1 MQSIRIALDAFG
13 GDNAPQVN
21 VDGAFLALKEFQDLE
36 ILLVGR
42 EEDLKPLIKESPET
56 SRISIV
62 DAREVFPMS
71 EKPSLLLRKKE
82 TSLYKA
88 AIQVKDANADALV
101 SAGNTGGV
109 LAAALFVVGRI
120 KGVDRGAIAVLVPS
134 KNGFT
139 ILIDAG
145 ANAEA
150 RAEHLRDFGTMGY
163 EYAKLMGREKP
174 KVGLLNVGEEQ
185 EKGTELTKLAFDYLK
200 NDLGDSFA
208 GNVEGRDINY
218 GDVDVVVCS
227 GFDGNIAMK
236 TMEGTGKLI
245 SATLKKEIKK
255 SGLFGIIGALFLKRA
270 LGRLKKTMDPS
281 EYGGA
286 FILGVKGAVVKAHG
300 NSNALAIKNAI
311 RVAYQGVKGDLIKK
325 LEEKLGGK

>member
-1 MQSIRIALDAFG
+1 MRIALDAFG

>member
-163 EYAKLMGREKP
+163 EYAKLLGREKP

-255 SGLFGIIGALFLKRA
+255 SGLYGIIGALFLKRA

>member
-1 MQSIRIALDAFG
+1 MRIALDAFG

-42 EEDLKPLIKESPET
+42 EEDLKPLIKKSPET

>member
-1 MQSIRIALDAFG
+1 MQGIKIALDAYG
-13 GDNAPQVN
+13 GDSAPEVN
-21 VDGAFLALKEFQDLE
+21 IDGSFLALKEFQDLQ
-36 ILLVGR
+36 IVLVGR
-42 EEDLKPLIKESPET
+42 EEELKPLLKQTPET

-88 AIQVKDANADALV
+88 ALQVKEGKVDALV

-145 ANAEA
+145 ANAEV

-163 EYAKLMGREKP
+163 EYASLLGRDSP
-174 KVGLLNVGEEQ
+174 RVGLLNVGEEQ
-185 EKGTELTKLAFDYLK
+185 EKGTELTKLAYEYLGTE
-200 NDLGDSFA
+200 LGSNFI

-227 GFDGNIAMK
+227 GFDGNVAMK
-236 TMEGTGKLI
+236 AMEGTGKLI
-245 SATLKKEIKK
+245 SETLKKEIKN
-255 SGLFGIIGALFLKRA
+255 SGLFGLIGALFLKRA

-286 FILGVKGAVVKAHG
+286 LVLGVKGAVVKAHG

-311 RVAYQGVKGDLIKK
+311 RVAYQGVKGGLVKN
-325 LEEKLGGK
+325 LENKLGEK

>member
-71 EKPSLLLRKKE
+71 EKPTLLLRKKE

-163 EYAKLMGREKP
+163 EYAKLLGREKP

>member
-21 VDGAFLALKEFQDLE
+21 VDGAFLALKEFQDLK

-88 AIQVKDANADALV
+88 AIQVRDGNVDALV

-286 FILGVKGAVVKAHG
+286 FILGVKGAVVK
-300 NSNALAIKNAI
+300 LMEI
-311 RVAYQGVKGDLIKK
+311 QTPLQ
-325 LEEKLGGK
+325 

>member
-163 EYAKLMGREKP
+163 EYAKLLGREKP

>member
-13 GDNAPQVN
+13 GDYAPQVN

>member
-1 MQSIRIALDAFG
+1 MQGVRIALDAFG
-13 GDNAPQVN
+13 GDNAPEVN
-21 VDGAFLALKEFQDLE
+21 IDGAFLALEEFHDLE
-36 ILLVGR
+36 IVLVGK
-42 EEDLKPLIKESPET
+42 EESLKPLLKETPES
-56 SRISIV
+56 SRIRIV
-62 DAREVFPMS
+62 DAGEVFPMS

-88 AIQVKDANADALV
+88 AQQVKDGKVDALV

-109 LAAALFVVGRI
+109 LAAALFIVGRI
-120 KGVDRGAIAVLVPS
+120 KGVDRGAIAVLAPS

-139 ILIDAG
+139 ILVDAG
-145 ANAEA
+145 ANSEV
-150 RAEHLRDFGTMGY
+150 RSEHLRDFGRMGY
-163 EYAKLMGREKP
+163 EYAKLLGRTNP

-185 EKGTELTKLAFDYLK
+185 EKGTELTKQAFDYLK
-200 NDLGDSFA
+200 AELGDDFV
-208 GNVEGRDINY
+208 GNVEGSDINY

-236 TMEGTGKLI
+236 SMEGVGKLI
-245 SATLKKEIKK
+245 SATLKKEIKR
-255 SGLFGIIGALFLKRA
+255 SGLFGLIGALFLKRA
-270 LGRLKKTMDPS
+270 LERLKRAMDPS

-311 RVAYQGVKGDLIKK
+311 RVAYQGVKGDLVKS
-325 LEEKLGGK
+325 LEMKIGEK

>member
-21 VDGAFLALKEFQDLE
+21 VDGAFLALKEFQDLK

-88 AIQVKDANADALV
+88 AIQVRDGNVDALV

>member
-88 AIQVKDANADALV
+88 AIQVRDGNVDALV

>member
-1 MQSIRIALDAFG
+1 MRIALDAFG

-88 AIQVKDANADALV
+88 AIQVRDGNVDALV

>member
-56 SRISIV
+56 SRVSIV

-71 EKPSLLLRKKE
+71 EKPSLLLRNKE

-88 AIQVKDANADALV
+88 AIQVRDGNVDALV

>member
-1 MQSIRIALDAFG
+1 MRIALDAFG

-163 EYAKLMGREKP
+163 EYAKLLGREKP

-255 SGLFGIIGALFLKRA
+255 SGLYGIIGALFLKRA

>member
-300 NSNALAIKNAI
+300 NSN
-311 RVAYQGVKGDLIKK
+311 
-325 LEEKLGGK
+325 

>member
-163 EYAKLMGREKP
+163 EYAKLQGREKP

>member
-1 MQSIRIALDAFG
+1 MQSVRIALDAFG
-13 GDNAPQVN
+13 GDNAPHVN
-21 VDGAFLALKEFQDLE
+21 IDGAILALKEFQDLE

-62 DAREVFPMS
+62 DASEVFPMS

-82 TSLYKA
+82 TSLYRA
-88 AIQVKDANADALV
+88 AIQVKDGNVDALV

-120 KGVDRGAIAVLVPS
+120 KGVDRGAIAVLIPS
-134 KNGFT
+134 KKGFT

-145 ANAEA
+145 ANAEV

-163 EYAKLMGREKP
+163 EYAKLLGREKP

-185 EKGTELTKLAFDYLK
+185 EKGTELTKLAYDYLK

-218 GDVDVVVCS
+218 GEVDVVVCC

-236 TMEGTGKLI
+236 SMEGAGKLI
-245 SATLKKEIKK
+245 SATLKKEIKR

-270 LGRLKKTMDPS
+270 LGRLKKAMDPS

>member
-1 MQSIRIALDAFG
+1 M
-13 GDNAPQVN
+13 
-21 VDGAFLALKEFQDLE
+21 
-36 ILLVGR
+36 
-42 EEDLKPLIKESPET
+42 
-56 SRISIV
+56 
-62 DAREVFPMS
+62 
-71 EKPSLLLRKKE
+71 
-82 TSLYKA
+82 
-88 AIQVKDANADALV
+88 
-101 SAGNTGGV
+101 

-163 EYAKLMGREKP
+163 EYAKLLGREKP

>member
-1 MQSIRIALDAFG
+1 MRIALDAFG

-163 EYAKLMGREKP
+163 EYAKLLGREKP